1 MASESEEVGLEFRA
15 VAVMACDD
23 GARPVQ
29 EPIAAISNDS
39 ELEEVDGTKRHPLLA
54 AWGSRRPPSGCPV
67 QRQRCRDLSQLP
79 GTVWPVKLSI
89 GLEERMPIPARQ
101 LRPVSGS
108 HGILIAPGT
117 VALVADDLPGAGL
130 LTTHRPL
137 ASEPTA
143 TGVQPCRTQ
152 KPGYHD
158 FVSLR

>member
-79 GTVWPVKLSI
+79 GTVWPVKLSM
-89 GLEERMPIPARQ
+89 GWKSECPSQPGSSAPSAEATGSS
-101 LRPVSGS
+101 LRPG
-108 HGILIAPGT
+108 
-117 VALVADDLPGAGL
+117 
-130 LTTHRPL
+130 
-137 ASEPTA
+137 
-143 TGVQPCRTQ
+143 
-152 KPGYHD
+152 
-158 FVSLR
+158 